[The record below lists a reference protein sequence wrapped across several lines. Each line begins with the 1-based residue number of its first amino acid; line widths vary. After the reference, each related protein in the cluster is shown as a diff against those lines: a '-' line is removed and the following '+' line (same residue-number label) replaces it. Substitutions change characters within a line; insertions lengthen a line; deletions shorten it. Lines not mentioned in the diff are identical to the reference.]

1 MFALRLY
8 LDMMVHDLY
17 GYNETTQFFARLMA
31 NRFSGLEHL
40 FPPSEDDPD
49 ICSAAVSG
57 KIPTCIHIHGYAK
70 LDMAVVGSHFE
81 VLSPEVR
88 DILFQVLLASIIVS
102 SLTCFF
108 KQIIK
113 SIKEA
118 SHSQVL
124 TCCIELLKKW
134 QNCSIESSSVG
145 SSDQD

>member
-17 GYNETTQFFARLMA
+17 GYNETTQFFARLIA

-88 DILFQVLLASIIVS
+88 DILFQVYTTCQYHCIEFNNY
-102 SLTCFF
+102 TCFF
-108 KQIIK
+108 KQI
-113 SIKEA
+113 
-118 SHSQVL
+118 
-124 TCCIELLKKW
+124 LKLWK
-134 QNCSIESSSVG
+134 
-145 SSDQD
+145 

>member
-17 GYNETTQFFARLMA
+17 GYNETTQFFARLIA

-102 SLTCFF
+102 SL
-108 KQIIK
+108 II
-113 SIKEA
+113 ILA
-118 SHSQVL
+118 SLNRS
-124 TCCIELLKKW
+124 LKALKRLATPKYYLVAL
-134 QNCSIESSSVG
+134 SFSKKKAKL
-145 SSDQD
+145 